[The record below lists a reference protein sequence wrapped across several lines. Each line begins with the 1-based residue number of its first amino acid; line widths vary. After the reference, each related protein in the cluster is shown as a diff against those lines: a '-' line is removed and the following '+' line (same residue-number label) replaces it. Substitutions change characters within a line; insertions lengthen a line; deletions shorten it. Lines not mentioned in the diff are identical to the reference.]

1 MSIPKEPRQLMINLM
16 YLVLTALLAL
26 NVSAEVMN
34 AFLSINKSLDTT
46 NTNTVKALDATQKN
60 LDALLKDD
68 SKAKYRPLQP
78 AIQSI
83 RDEVASFSSYVEDL
97 KVKLI
102 DQSGDKND
110 VHDNGDYIMKEG
122 KRYKLKGLKNKDVP
136 TKMMVND
143 GVGDELEAKIV
154 ESRAN
159 IIAAYKTVL
168 EEHGKT
174 FGLRDEEIPT
184 RIQNFEN
191 NLTLGVTEDWKES
204 KDKTSWSDYK
214 FRQMPVAAVLPTLT
228 QMITD
233 ARNAES
239 AGVNQLAELSGGRV
253 VEFNQFFPV
262 VSAKKGYVLEGDK
275 FEAEISVGT
284 YSDQIN
290 PNDVTITINGSPKK
304 PDANGKVK
312 FVETASRLGT
322 RKLSLKA
329 AVRNPLT
336 GETSTGDAEFSYEVG
351 KGSVTV
357 SATKMNVFYIG
368 VPNPI
373 KVSAAGVNSNDVK
386 VSLGGGG
393 GGTLKKVGGTGE
405 YTVTVTKPAKLGQE
419 CQVRVDAPGLKGE
432 KALFRVKRIPN
443 PTAKLS
449 GNTGGQIGNGEFKAQ
464 GGVSAILDGFD
475 FDAKCV
481 IQGFIVTRQAK
492 RADPVEVNN
501 RGARWS
507 PKARELVNK
516 ARPGD
521 VFYFDNVK
529 AKCPGDPA
537 GRKINAM
544 VFKIK

>member
-34 AFLSINKSLDTT
+34 AFLSIDKSLDTS
-46 NTNTVKALDATQKN
+46 NANTVKALDATQKN

-78 AIQSI
+78 AIQQI
-83 RDEVASFSSYVEDL
+83 RDEVKSFSEYVEDL

-102 DQSGDKND
+102 DGSGDRNG
-110 VHDNGDYIMKEG
+110 VHDDGDYVIKKE

-136 TKMMVND
+136 TKMMVDD
-143 GVGDELEAKIV
+143 GVGEQLEAKII
-154 ESRAN
+154 ETRGN

-174 FGLRDEEIPT
+174 FGLKAEEIPT

-191 NLTLGVTEDWKES
+191 NLTLGVSEDWKQS
-204 KDKTSWSDYK
+204 KDKKSWSDYK

-290 PNDVTITINGSPKK
+290 PNDVTITINGAAKK

-329 AVRNPLT
+329 SVRNPLT
-336 GETSTGDAEFSYEVG
+336 GETSSGDAEFSYEVG

-373 KVSAAGVNSNDVK
+373 KVSAAGVNSNDVQ

-393 GGTLKKVGGTGE
+393 AGVLKKASGTGE
-405 YTVTVTKPAKLGQE
+405 YVVTVSKPAKIGNE
-419 CQVRVDAPGLKGE
+419 CQVRVSAPGLKGE
-432 KALFRVKRIPN
+432 KALFRVKRIPD
-443 PTAKLS
+443 PVAKLS
-449 GNTGGQIGNGEFKAQ
+449 GNVGGAIGNGEFKAQ
-464 GGVSAILDGFD
+464 GGVSAILDNFD
-475 FDAKCV
+475 FDAKCA

-492 RADPVEVNN
+492 RADPVDVNN
-501 RGARWS
+501 RGPRWS
-507 PKARELVNK
+507 PEARNLINK
-516 ARPGD
+516 AKPGD
-521 VFYFDNVK
+521 VYYFDNVK

-537 GRKINAM
+537 GRKINSM

>member
-46 NTNTVKALDATQKN
+46 NTNTVKALDATQKSLN
-60 LDALLKDD
+60 DLLKDD
-68 SKAKYRPLQP
+68 SKQKYRPLQP
-78 AIQSI
+78 AIQTI
-83 RDEVASFSSYVEDL
+83 RDEVASFSEYVEDL

-102 DQSGDKND
+102 DQSGDKSGAID
-110 VHDNGDYIMKEG
+110 DGDYVMKEG

-143 GVGDELEAKIV
+143 KVGEELEARIT
-154 ESRAN
+154 ESRDK

-174 FGLRDEEIPT
+174 FGLKPEQIKT
-184 RIQNFEN
+184 RVDNFES
-191 NLTLGVTEDWKES
+191 NLTLDVTEDWKES

-228 QMITD
+228 QIITD

-239 AGVNQLAELSGGRV
+239 SGVNQLAELSGGRV
-253 VEFNQFFPV
+253 LEFNQFFPV

-290 PNDVTITINGSPKK
+290 PNDVNITINGKSFK
-304 PDANGKVK
+304 PNNEGKVAYSAI
-312 FVETASRLGT
+312 ASKLGT
-322 RKLSLKA
+322 TTLKLGAS
-329 AVRNPLT
+329 VTNPLT
-336 GETSTGDAEFSYEVG
+336 GEVSKGDAEFSYEVG

-373 KVSAAGVNSNDVK
+373 KVSAAGVNSNSVK

-405 YTVTVTKPAKLGQE
+405 YEVTVTRPAKLGEE

-432 KALFRVKRIPN
+432 KALFRVKRIPD

-449 GNTGGQIGNGEFKAQ
+449 GNTGGTIGNGEFKAQ

-475 FDAKCV
+475 FDAKCQ

-501 RGARWS
+501 RGPRWS
-507 PKARELVNK
+507 PQARELVNK

-537 GRKINAM
+537 GRKINPM
-544 VFKIK
+544 VFKIQ

>member
-34 AFLSINKSLDTT
+34 AFLSIDKSLDIS
-46 NTNTVKALDATQKN
+46 NTNTVKALDATQKS
-60 LDALLKDD
+60 LDDLLKDD
-68 SKAKYRPLQP
+68 SKQKYRPLQP

-83 RDEVASFSSYVEDL
+83 RDEVASFSEYVESL
-97 KVKLI
+97 KVRLI
-102 DQSGDKND
+102 DESGDKSGSID
-110 VHDNGDYIMKEG
+110 DGDYIIKEG

-136 TKMMVND
+136 TKMMVNE
-143 GVGDELEAKIV
+143 GVGEELEAKII
-154 ESRAN
+154 ESRNN
-159 IIAAYKTVL
+159 IISAYKDVL

-174 FGLRDEEIPT
+174 FGLKDEDIKT
-184 RIQNFEN
+184 RVDNFEN
-191 NLTLGVTEDWKES
+191 NLTLGVSDDWKES
-204 KDKTSWSDYK
+204 KDKKSWSDYK

-239 AGVNQLAELSGGRV
+239 SGVNQLAELSGGRV
-253 VEFNQFFPV
+253 IEFNQFFPV

-290 PNDVTITINGSPKK
+290 PNDVTITVNGAVKK

-312 FVETASRLGT
+312 FIETASRLGT

-336 GETSTGDAEFSYEVG
+336 GETSSGDAEFSYEVG

-393 GGTLKKVGGTGE
+393 GGTLKKVSGTGSYE
-405 YTVTVTKPAKLGQE
+405 ITVTKPAKLGEE

-432 KALFRVKRIPN
+432 KALFRVKRIPD

-449 GNTGGQIGNGEFKAQ
+449 GNTGGAIGNGEFKAQ

-475 FDAKCV
+475 FDAKCA

-492 RADPVEVNN
+492 RADPVESNN
-501 RGARWS
+501 RGPRWS
-507 PKARELVNK
+507 PKSRELINK
-516 ARPGD
+516 AKPGD
-521 VFYFDNVK
+521 VYYFDNVK

>member
-34 AFLSINKSLDTT
+34 AFLSINKSLDTS
-46 NTNTVKALDATQKN
+46 NTNTVRALDATQKN

-102 DQSGDKND
+102 DQSGDKSG
-110 VHDNGDYIMKEG
+110 VVDNGDYVMKDD

-143 GVGDELEAKIV
+143 GVGKELEDKIIAT
-154 ESRAN
+154 RAN

-174 FGLRDEEIPT
+174 FGLKDEEIPT

-191 NLTLGVTEDWKES
+191 NLTLGVSEDWKDS

-233 ARNAES
+233 ARNAEA

-262 VSAKKGYVLEGDK
+262 ISAKKGYVIKGDK
-275 FEAEISVGT
+275 FEAEVSVGT

-290 PNDVTITINGSPKK
+290 PDDVTITINGQARK
-304 PDANGKVK
+304 PDSKGKVQ
-312 FVETASRLGT
+312 FTETASTLGT
-322 RKLSLKA
+322 RTLRMTAS
-329 AVRNPLT
+329 VRNPLT
-336 GETSTGDAEFSYEVG
+336 GEVAKGDNDFSYEVG
-351 KGSVTV
+351 ESSLTV
-357 SATKMNVFYIG
+357 SADKMNVFYIG
-368 VPNPI
+368 VDNPI
-373 KVSAAGVNSNDVK
+373 SISAAGVNSNTLK
-386 VSLGGGG
+386 VSAGGGG
-393 GGTLKKVGGTGE
+393 GATLKKVNNSQ
-405 YTVTVTKPAKLGQE
+405 YIVNVKSPAPLGQE
-419 CQVRVDAPGLKGE
+419 CEIRVSAEGLNK
-432 KALFRVKRIPN
+432 KALFRVKRIPD
-443 PTAKLS
+443 PTAQLS
-449 GNTGGQIGNGEFKAQ
+449 GNVGGSIGNGEFKAQ
-464 GGVSAILDGFD
+464 GGVAAILDGFD
-475 FDAKCV
+475 FDAKCQ

-492 RADPVEVNN
+492 RADPIDVNN
-501 RGARWS
+501 PGARFS
-507 PKARELVNK
+507 AQARELVNK
-516 ARPGD
+516 AKPGD
-521 VFYFDNVK
+521 VYYFDNVK
-529 AKCPGDPA
+529 AVCPGDPA
-537 GRKINAM
+537 GRKINSM
-544 VFKIK
+544 VFKIQ

>member
-34 AFLSINKSLDTT
+34 AFISIDKSLDTT
-46 NTNTVKALDATQKN
+46 NKNTVKALNATQKSLN
-60 LDALLKDD
+60 DLLKDD
-68 SKAKYRPLQP
+68 SKEKYRPLQP

-83 RDEVASFSSYVEDL
+83 RDEVESFSSYVEDL

-102 DQSGDKND
+102 DGSGDKSGVVD
-110 VHDNGDYIMKEG
+110 DGDYVIKYE
-122 KRYKLKGLKNKDVP
+122 KRYKLKGMKNKDIP
-136 TKMMVND
+136 TKMMVID
-143 GVGDELEAKIV
+143 GVGEELEGKIA
-154 ESRAN
+154 EARTN
-159 IIAAYKTVL
+159 IITAYKTVL

-174 FGLRDEEIPT
+174 FGLKPEDIKT
-184 RIQNFEN
+184 RVDNFEN
-191 NLTLGVTEDWKES
+191 NLTLGVSEDWKQT
-204 KDKTSWSDYK
+204 DKTSWSDYK

-228 QMITD
+228 QMVTD

-239 AGVNQLAELSGGRV
+239 SGVNQLAELSGGRV
-253 VEFNQFFPV
+253 IEFNQFFPV

-290 PNDVTITINGSPKK
+290 PNDVTITINGVAKK
-304 PDANGKVK
+304 PDSNGKVQ

-336 GETSTGDAEFSYEVG
+336 GETSSGDAEFSYEVG

-373 KVSAAGVNSNDVK
+373 KVSAAGVNSNSVT

-393 GGTLKKVGGTGE
+393 GGKLKKVGGTGE
-405 YTVTVTKPAKLGQE
+405 YEVTVTKPAKLGQE
-419 CQVRVDAPGLKGE
+419 CQIRVAAPGLKGE
-432 KALFRVKRIPN
+432 KALFRVKRIPD

-475 FDAKCV
+475 FDAKCQ
-481 IQGFIVTRQAK
+481 IQGFIITRQAK

-501 RGARWS
+501 RGARWTS
-507 PKARELVNK
+507 QARELVNK
-516 ARPGD
+516 AKPGD

-537 GRKINAM
+537 GRKINPM

>member
-34 AFLSINKSLDTT
+34 AFLSIDKSLDTS
-46 NTNTVKALDATQKN
+46 NTNTVRALDATQKN

-78 AIQSI
+78 AIQTI

-102 DQSGDKND
+102 DGSGDKNG
-110 VHDNGDYIMKEG
+110 VHDDGDYVIKYD

-136 TKMMVND
+136 TKMMVNE
-143 GVGDELEAKIV
+143 GVGEELEAKIL
-154 ESRAN
+154 ETRAN
-159 IIAAYKTVL
+159 IVTAYKTVL
-168 EEHGKT
+168 EENGKT
-174 FGLRDEEIPT
+174 FGLKAEEIPV

-191 NLTLGVTEDWKES
+191 NLTLGITEDWKES

-290 PNDVTITINGSPKK
+290 PNDVTITINGSAKK
-304 PDANGKVK
+304 PDASGKVK

-373 KVSAAGVNSNDVK
+373 KVSAAGVNSNSVK

-393 GGTLKKVGGTGE
+393 GGTIKKAGGTGE
-405 YTVTVTKPAKLGQE
+405 YTVTVSKPAKLGNE
-419 CQVRVDAPGLKGE
+419 CQVRVEAPGLKGE
-432 KALFRVKRIPN
+432 KALFRVKRIPD

-449 GNTGGQIGNGEFKAQ
+449 GNTGGAIGNGEFKAQ

-501 RGARWS
+501 RGPRWS
-507 PKARELVNK
+507 PQARELVNK
-516 ARPGD
+516 AKPGD